1 MQSHT
6 LVPAHWVEL
15 LPTINA
21 VLNSTATVLLVLGYV
36 LIKRR
41 REAAH
46 KWTML
51 TAFGVSCA
59 FLACYL
65 VYHFQV
71 GSVKFQGP
79 PAVRI
84 LYLAILLTHV
94 LLAITVPFL
103 AGLTIYLGLR
113 DRRRKHRQV
122 ARWTYP
128 IWLYVS
134 VTGVVIYVML
144 YQLFPSPRP
153 GSIIP
158 ESATRIPESATS
170 RPNAEAMP

>member
-1 MQSHT
+1 LHASEPMD
-6 LVPAHWVEL
+6 LIRL

-21 VLNSTATVLLVLGYV
+21 VLNATATVLLVIGYV

-41 REAAH
+41 REQAH

-51 TAFGVSCA
+51 AAFGVSCA

-71 GSVKFQGP
+71 GSVHFEGP
-79 PAVRI
+79 PPMRAI
-84 LYLAILLTHV
+84 YLTILLTHV
-94 LLAITVPFL
+94 LLAVTVPFL
-103 AGLTIYLGLR
+103 AGMTIYLGLR
-113 DRRRKHRQV
+113 DRRRAHRRV

-134 VTGVVIYVML
+134 VTGVVIYVLL
-144 YQLFPSPRP
+144 YQLFPPS
-153 GSIIP
+153 GQSSIIREP
-158 ESATRIPESATS
+158 NAS
-170 RPNAEAMP
+170 RLNAEAPP